1 MEFLISVLKERGSS
15 STCRSVT
22 GSEEFRLLVLLV
34 DLLHGE
40 VGETGEAERWGHEA
54 SRLLE
59 ATDTV
64 YRVVETM

>member
-1 MEFLISVLKERGSS
+1 MEFLLSVLKERGSS
-15 STCRSVT
+15 SACRSVT

-34 DLLHGE
+34 DLLRGE
-40 VGETGEAERWGHEA
+40 GGEKGEAERWGREA

-59 ATDTV
+59 ATEDV